1 MKKSIVIL
9 FVIFLTSHLY
19 GQEMTGSKLLEKA
32 IKFHD
37 PNDNWATFSGTLNIT
52 MKTPTKSDRHSIIS
66 IDLPNEY
73 FQLVANQNNISY
85 KYTLDE
91 QECQITYNGNPA
103 TEKEKTTNNLSCER
117 AKMYRNYYTYLYGLP
132 MKLKDPGTIIHEK
145 VVLKKFK
152 GKDYL
157 VLKVSY
163 EKEVGEDT
171 WYFYFD
177 PSTYAMEVYQFY
189 HEEEKN
195 DGEFILLSDLEMVNG
210 IKMPKNRAW
219 YYNKE
224 EKYLGTDFL
233 SFGQHFD

>member
-9 FVIFLTSHLY
+9 FVIFSASHLF
-19 GQEMTGSKLLEKA
+19 GQEMTGSQLLEKA

-85 KYTLDE
+85 EYTLDE

-132 MKLKDPGTIIHEK
+132 MKLKDTGTIIHEK
-145 VVLKKFK
+145 VAQKKFK
-152 GKDYL
+152 GKDYF

-163 EKEVGEDT
+163 EKEVGDDT

-233 SFGQHFD
+233 SVGQRFD

>member
-1 MKKSIVIL
+1 MKKSIIIL
-9 FVIFLTSHLY
+9 VVIFSTSQFF
-19 GQEMTGSKLLEKA
+19 GQEMTGSQLLEKA
-32 IKFHD
+32 IEYHD
-37 PNDNWATFSGTLNIT
+37 PNGNWAKFSGTFNVT

-66 IDLPNEY
+66 IDLSNEY
-73 FQLVANQNNISY
+73 FQLFAAQDKTSHQ
-85 KYTLDE
+85 YTLVD
-91 QECQITYNGNPA
+91 QKCNINFNGHIA
-103 TEKEKTTNNLSCER
+103 TEEEKTANNLSCER
-117 AKMYRNYYTYLYGLP
+117 AKMYQDYYTYLYGLP
-132 MKLKDPGTIIHEK
+132 MKLKDTGTIIHEK
-145 VVLKKFK
+145 VALKKFK

-157 VLKVSY
+157 VLKATY
-163 EKEVGEDT
+163 EKEVGDDT

-233 SFGQHFD
+233 SFGQRFD

>member
-9 FVIFLTSHLY
+9 FVIFSTSHLC
-19 GQEMTGSKLLEKA
+19 GQEMTGSQLLEKA

-117 AKMYRNYYTYLYGLP
+117 AKMYQDYYTYLYGLP
-132 MKLKDPGTIIHEK
+132 MKLKDPGTIIHNK
-145 VVLKKFK
+145 VALKKFK

-177 PSTYAMEVYQFY
+177 PLTYAMEVYQFY

-195 DGEFILLSDLEMVNG
+195 DGEFILLLGLDTINK
-210 IKMPKNRAW
+210 IKMPKKRTW
-219 YYNKE
+219 YYNKG

-233 SFGQHFD
+233 TVGQRYD

>member
-9 FVIFLTSHLY
+9 FVIFSTSHLC
-19 GQEMTGSKLLEKA
+19 GQEMTGSQLLEKA

-37 PNDNWATFSGTLNIT
+37 PNDNWATFSGTINIK

-91 QECQITYNGNPA
+91 QDCQITYNGNPA

-132 MKLKDPGTIIHEK
+132 MKLKDAGTIIHQK
-145 VVLKKFK
+145 VAQKKFK
-152 GKDYL
+152 GKNYF

-163 EKEVGEDT
+163 EKEVGDDT

-195 DGEFILLSDLEMVNG
+195 DGGFILLSDIEMVNG

-233 SFGQHFD
+233 SFGQRFD